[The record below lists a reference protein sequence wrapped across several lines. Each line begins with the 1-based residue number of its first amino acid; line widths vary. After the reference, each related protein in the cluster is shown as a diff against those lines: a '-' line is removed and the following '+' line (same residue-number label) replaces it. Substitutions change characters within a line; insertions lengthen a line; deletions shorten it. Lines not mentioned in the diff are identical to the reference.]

1 MTFGDNVANRRREL
15 GISQKVLAEELG
27 ISASALCKIE
37 RNKYN
42 PSKNLLR
49 KIQVILFTDE
59 PNDIANA
66 YGNETLTLEMIEK
79 RVEEVISE
87 LLQIRVMIHD
97 LKKL

>member
-1 MTFGDNVANRRREL
+1 MTFGDSVANRRREL

-37 RNKYN
+37 RNKYT
-42 PSKNLLR
+42 PGKNLLR